1 MKYTRLIV
9 TGIGLMVIGAA
20 CGKTSITTTG
30 NANGQAANSAVTNTV
45 VANTIN
51 PCSLITPD
59 EAAAVFGKPAK
70 APEVKGTA
78 CRYDTVDASKFFDLT
93 AKPGTTADFEVMKNA
108 CEPGAEPVTGLD
120 ATSCAANNTVVVL
133 KNSIVMTII
142 AGGVFDQA
150 QLKDLAVTAAGR
162 IL

>member
-1 MKYTRLIV
+1 
-9 TGIGLMVIGAA
+9 MVIGAA
-20 CGKTSITTTG
+20 CGKTSITTTS
-30 NANGQAANSAVTNTV
+30 NVNRIPVNSAVTNTV

-51 PCSLITPD
+51 PCLLITPG

-70 APEVKGTA
+70 EPEFKGTV

-93 AKPGTTADFEVMKNA
+93 AKPGTTADFEVMKNV
-108 CEPGAEPVTGLD
+108 CEPGAESVIGLGE
-120 ATSCAANNTVVVL
+120 TSCAADNTVVVL
-133 KNSIVMTII
+133 KNSVLMTVI

-150 QLKDLAVTAAGR
+150 QLQGLAVTAAGR